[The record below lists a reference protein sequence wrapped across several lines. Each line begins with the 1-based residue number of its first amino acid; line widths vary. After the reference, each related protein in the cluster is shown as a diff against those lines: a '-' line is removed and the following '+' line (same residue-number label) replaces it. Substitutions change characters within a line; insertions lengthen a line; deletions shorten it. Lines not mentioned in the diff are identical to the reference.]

1 MCYYVVAR
9 EDMMMTQ
16 NNMTQLVR
24 LGRYMITQAPTLAD
38 DAQCNRW
45 ARAGQLLTSLGM
57 PFSPRLREFCDE
69 DQAAVREAAAVATGR
84 VPEPPRLRFE
94 PPTEERRTRRARMTR
109 VMSKPRRVEQAKKMV
124 KASASKGSTSDEPRR
139 RGRPPGSKNKVTVIT
154 AAESPRRGRPPGS
167 KNKK

>member
-1 MCYYVVAR
+1 
-9 EDMMMTQ
+9 MTH

-69 DQAAVREAAAVATGR
+69 DQAAVREAAAVAAGR

-94 PPTEERRTRRARMTR
+94 PPTEERRTRRARMTQ
-109 VMSKPRRVEQAKKMV
+109 VMSKPQRVEQAKKMV
-124 KASASKGSTSDEPRR
+124 KVSAKKASASDEPRR
-139 RGRPPGSKNKVTVIT
+139 RGRPPGSKNNT
-154 AAESPRRGRPPGS
+154 AVVATAGEPRRRGRPPGS